1 MQICVGIDSL
11 SVKFVVKR
19 FFCFSPQ
26 SESQES
32 CKTIL
37 SFLGEMLRVSRTPV
51 FFSHHLLWHVSGN
64 KQNVINKERFVR
76 AELVQEQLRDYA
88 KDLR

>member
-1 MQICVGIDSL
+1 MERAI
-11 SVKFVVKR
+11 
-19 FFCFSPQ
+19 FF
-26 SESQES
+26 EEAAD
-32 CKTIL
+32 
-37 SFLGEMLRVSRTPV
+37 
-51 FFSHHLLWHVSGN
+51 FSHHLLWHVSGN